1 MASNRPSSRGS
12 TEVRLQQL
20 RVYSRRNKRTAPGVS
35 GTESCVLIPTPE
47 NTTMPRKHIV
57 PIFAVAGILA
67 ASTALSAYSNQGDTG
82 EPEPVAVKLSE
93 WKVELSEDT

>member
-20 RVYSRRNKRTAPGVS
+20 RVYSQGNKRTAPGVS

-57 PIFAVAGILA
+57 PIFAVVGLLA
-67 ASTALSAYSNQGDTG
+67 AGTVLSAYSNQRDAGQ
-82 EPEPVAVKLSE
+82 PEPVTVKLSE
-93 WKVELSEDT
+93 WKVELS